1 MKNLLII
8 ITLFSVTF
16 MSLFLQSCAD
26 NTSKTEDKAKI
37 IKDYQDS
44 IDKAE
49 KAKQDSIDAIIP
61 EIKAS
66 IYARTNVFYDSEG
79 WPVEM
84 GTLTLIKDFQEKK
97 EYKLKGYDYI
107 EKIEISGESDD
118 ITLQFSSAKND
129 KIIFEEK
136 GITLK
141 GTKTFTS
148 ANPRGE
154 KQKNHQDWLI
164 STPDGLKIKV
174 LYKEKVIF
182 EGKITYSEK

>member
-1 MKNLLII
+1 MKKVLSIVAI
-8 ITLFSVTF
+8 
-16 MSLFLQSCAD
+16 AA
-26 NTSKTEDKAKI
+26 TSAVFVACGPSKEEMEKREQAK
-37 IKDYQDS
+37 QDS
-44 IDKAE
+44 IASVE

-154 KQKNHQDWLI
+154 KQKNHQIQFLR
-164 STPDGLKIKV
+164 SNKI
-174 LYKEKVIF
+174 IF
-182 EGKITYSEK
+182 YHG